1 MKNRYAQ
8 TSGLLGL
15 LLLASP
21 VLGQNYEQIAKQ
33 IVNTSAGV
41 KPGELVMITGGQ
53 HTLPLMEAVAV
64 EVARAGGQ
72 PNMLLTTD
80 KVARA
85 TSVEMPESAIQASKS
100 SNWLLGADVLIQLPS
115 VEDAKTVLAGTTPER
130 QAKFAKVA
138 AEAGL
143 NKKLDAAKVRGV
155 FVSYPSKSYAANQ
168 QLDYA
173 SYEQMVW
180 AGIGTDYTAISTQAQ
195 QLKQLLATGKKV
207 HITSPAGTD
216 LTFQLAARPVFVDDG
231 VLTAADQQEKLIYNR
246 TAALPGGRIYGT
258 SLETS
263 ATGRLAASPGTWNG
277 KPFQGFKADFKS
289 GQMANAKADV
299 GNEDLQKYLATYDP
313 SVMQLSSFSIG
324 LNPAMKAQEQ
334 KGYNPNTAAG
344 MVLVGIGGNELQGGQ
359 NKAATS
365 NSFPIA
371 NATVEV
377 DGQVIVRNG
386 QLVAPITA
394 KAAPGGKKSPKAG
407 SR

>member
-1 MKNRYAQ
+1 
-8 TSGLLGL
+8 
-15 LLLASP
+15 
-21 VLGQNYEQIAKQ
+21 
-33 IVNTSAGV
+33 
-41 KPGELVMITGGQ
+41 
-53 HTLPLMEAVAV
+53 
-64 EVARAGGQ
+64 
-72 PNMLLTTD
+72 MLLTTD

-344 MVLVGIGGNELQGGQ
+344 MVLVGIGAMNCRVAKTRLPP
-359 NKAATS
+359 ATAS
-365 NSFPIA
+365 PSP
-371 NATVEV
+371 T
-377 DGQVIVRNG
+377 R
-386 QLVAPITA
+386 PW
-394 KAAPGGKKSPKAG
+394 KSMVK
-407 SR
+407 